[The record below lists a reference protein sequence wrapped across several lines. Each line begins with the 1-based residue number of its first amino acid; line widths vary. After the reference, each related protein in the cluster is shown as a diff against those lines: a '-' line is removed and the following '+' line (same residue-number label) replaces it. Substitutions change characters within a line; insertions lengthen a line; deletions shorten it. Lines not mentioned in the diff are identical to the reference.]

1 SAKICRVN
9 SHAIFISTL
18 ALGYVAVIWLGHN
31 KYMLYGL
38 MAFLGIG
45 WAAVISLPFAIMSEK
60 IEQSRMG
67 LYMGLFNLSVVLPQL
82 LVSLGIG
89 LFISKAAD
97 KGLVFQVSAVA
108 LAVSAVAWF
117 MVREHESVAQT
128 DEQSSIVESTS

>member
-1 SAKICRVN
+1 MLFQKKMA
-9 SHAIFISTL
+9 
-18 ALGYVAVIWLGHN
+18 
-31 KYMLYGL
+31 LYGL

-67 LYMGLFNLSVVLPQL
+67 LFMGLFNLSVVLPQL

-97 KGLVFQVSAVA
+97 KGLVFEVSAVA
-108 LAVSAVAWF
+108 LLVSAIAWF
-117 MVREHESVAQT
+117 MVHESAPDNKQ
-128 DEQSSIVESTS
+128 EVE